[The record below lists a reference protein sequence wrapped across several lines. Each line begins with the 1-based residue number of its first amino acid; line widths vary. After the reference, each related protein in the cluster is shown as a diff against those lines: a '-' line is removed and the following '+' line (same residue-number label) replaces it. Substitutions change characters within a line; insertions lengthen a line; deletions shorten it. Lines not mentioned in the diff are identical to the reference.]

1 MWILDHKKTKPLA
14 NDSDKESENEA
25 HSAEECSFT
34 SMKEWIEDNISQKLE
49 NFTRMSGVTIVCN
62 NPQSVGLPGGA
73 SSKEP
78 TC

>member
-1 MWILDHKKTKPLA
+1 MKLTVLEDAPLLPQ
-14 NDSDKESENEA
+14 K
-25 HSAEECSFT
+25 
-34 SMKEWIEDNISQKLE
+34 WIEDNISQKLE

-78 TC
+78 AC